1 MSSPGSMAAGR
12 PITVRQAPVARR
24 HGVSGILPD
33 GVRIFDL
40 AGHGDVRGRLTEI
53 YRDDWWPYGAAR
65 QWNHVA
71 SRAGVMRGVHVHTR
85 AAEYYVL
92 LGGRVVVGY
101 RDVRRGSPTRG
112 RTALVEL
119 GAAGPGVIAAPP
131 GLAHGVYA
139 VEAFTLL
146 VGTTTVRDD
155 AAELCCHWYRRS
167 VAMEVRASA
176 SATAI
181 RRAILTASKRA
192 NRGHVGSALSVA
204 DLVAGIL
211 DAIDLGAGPDR
222 DRFVLS
228 KGHAA
233 LAYYAGLVEIGLLGP
248 AALHDFCADGSRL
261 ATHPDHRVPGVSFST
276 GSLGQGVSY
285 AVGSALA
292 ARLRGSRRRTIALV
306 SDAELN
312 CG

>member
-53 YRDDWWPYGAAR
+53 YREDWWPYGAAR

-155 AAELCCHWYRRS
+155 AAELGCHWKDPDL
-167 VAMEVRASA
+167 EIPWPFT
-176 SATAI
+176 TAI
-181 RRAILTASKRA
+181 VSRRDASLGRLA
-192 NRGHVGSALSVA
+192 DVLPLAPPFRG
-204 DLVAGIL
+204 
-211 DAIDLGAGPDR
+211 
-222 DRFVLS
+222 
-228 KGHAA
+228 
-233 LAYYAGLVEIGLLGP
+233 
-248 AALHDFCADGSRL
+248 DGS
-261 ATHPDHRVPGVSFST
+261 
-276 GSLGQGVSY
+276 QG
-285 AVGSALA
+285 
-292 ARLRGSRRRTIALV
+292 
-306 SDAELN
+306 
-312 CG
+312 

>member
-1 MSSPGSMAAGR
+1 
-12 PITVRQAPVARR
+12 
-24 HGVSGILPD
+24 
-33 GVRIFDL
+33 
-40 AGHGDVRGRLTEI
+40 
-53 YRDDWWPYGAAR
+53 
-65 QWNHVA
+65 
-71 SRAGVMRGVHVHTR
+71 
-85 AAEYYVL
+85 
-92 LGGRVVVGY
+92 
-101 RDVRRGSPTRG
+101 
-112 RTALVEL
+112 
-119 GAAGPGVIAAPP
+119 
-131 GLAHGVYA
+131 
-139 VEAFTLL
+139 
-146 VGTTTVRDD
+146 
-155 AAELCCHWYRRS
+155 
-167 VAMEVRASA
+167 MEVRASA

-312 CG
+312 CGLTWEALTFAAHHRLARLQIVIDLNGSQAFGATKDVLDLSPLAARLHAFGFVVQEIDGHDRRQIRKALDLPPDGGPGPRATVARTTLGHGVSFMEGRSEWHYRQMTDDQFHRALLEVGRSCDEPS